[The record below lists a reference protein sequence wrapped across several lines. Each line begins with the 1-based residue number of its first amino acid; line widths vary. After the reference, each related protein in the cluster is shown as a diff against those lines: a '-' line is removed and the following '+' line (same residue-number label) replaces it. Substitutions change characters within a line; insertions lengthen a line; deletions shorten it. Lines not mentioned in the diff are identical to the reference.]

1 VKCSLRVLHHT
12 TPAPAAPPRL
22 VRAGEKNAQW
32 IANVVLLAAAT
43 WWAGTACAADDQ
55 GDKSLAQQIFE
66 TMIQLPGNN
75 PHYRVA
81 HAKGV
86 VCEGT
91 FTPSK
96 DAATLSKAGH
106 FQGGTSSVIVRFSDA
121 SENPLIPDNAG
132 VPRGMAVRFK
142 IPGGV
147 TDIVLL
153 SHNGFIVGTGE
164 DFLALQK
171 AAVATDPSK
180 PHPWPIEAF
189 LAAHP
194 LALKFVQETQAVP
207 ASFGTQ
213 AFFSNDA
220 FIFVNQQ
227 GVKQAGRYKLL
238 PAAGLEDLSEAEAK
252 AKSPNFLV
260 EELKTRLSKGP
271 IQYRMIVQLP
281 NAGDPTR
288 DPSLVWPE
296 DRRTVDVGVVSVTS
310 VVPDSD
316 DVQKTLV
323 FFPTNLTD
331 GIELSDDP
339 FPALRTSVYAL
350 SFARRQ
356 QP

>member
-1 VKCSLRVLHHT
+1 MN
-12 TPAPAAPPRL
+12 RL
-22 VRAGEKNAQW
+22 LARMQW
-32 IANVVLLAAAT
+32 IATVGVLTAASC
-43 WWAGTACAADDQ
+43 WAGIVFGADGQ
-55 GDKSLAQQIFE
+55 EDKSLAQQIFE

-75 PHYRVA
+75 PHYRAA

-91 FTPSK
+91 FTPSGG
-96 DAATLSKAGH
+96 AASLSKAAH
-106 FQGGTSSVIVRFSDA
+106 FHGGPIPVVVRFSDA
-121 SENPLIPDNAG
+121 SENPSIPDNAG
-132 VPRGMAVRFK
+132 VPRGMAIRFHLA
-142 IPGGV
+142 GGGE
-147 TDIVLL
+147 TDIVSL

-171 AAVATDPSK
+171 AVVATDPNK

-189 LAAHP
+189 LGSHP

-207 ASFGTQ
+207 ASFATQ

-220 FIFVNQQ
+220 FIFVDSQ
-227 GVKQAGRYKLL
+227 GVKQAGRYKFL
-238 PAAGLEDLSEAEAK
+238 PAAGLQNLSEAEAK
-252 AKSPNFLV
+252 TKSRDFLV
-260 EELKTRLSKGP
+260 EELKTRLKRGP
-271 IQYRMIVQLP
+271 IQYRMIVQLA
-281 NAGDPTR
+281 NAEDLTK

-296 DRRTVDVGVVSVTS
+296 DRKTVDVGVVSIAS
-310 VVPDSD
+310 EVPDSD
-316 DVQKTLV
+316 TAQKTLV

>member
-1 VKCSLRVLHHT
+1 MRHASSAIPHT
-12 TPAPAAPPRL
+12 ASSPSAPPRL
-22 VRAGEKNAQW
+22 VRGGEKRIPW
-32 IANVVLLAAAT
+32 IASVALLAAAT
-43 WWAGTACAADDQ
+43 WCVGTAWGADD
-55 GDKSLAQQIFE
+55 DKSLAQQIFE

-75 PHYRVA
+75 PHFRAA
-81 HAKGV
+81 HAKGI
-86 VCEGT
+86 VCEGK

-106 FQGGTSSVIVRFSDA
+106 FQGAAVPVLVRFSDA
-121 SENPLIPDNAG
+121 SENPHISDNSG
-132 VPRGMAVRFK
+132 VPRGMAVRFN
-142 IPGGV
+142 IPGGGV
-147 TDIVLL
+147 TDIVVL

-171 AAVATDPSK
+171 AVVATDPSK

-189 LAAHP
+189 LGSRP

-220 FIFVNQQ
+220 FIFVNSR

-238 PAAGLEDLSEAEAK
+238 PVAGLQDLSETEAK
-252 AKSPNFLV
+252 TKSPNYLV
-260 EELKTRLSKGP
+260 EELKTRLAKGP
-271 IQYRMIVQLP
+271 VKYRMIVQLP
-281 NAGDPTR
+281 NPGDPTH

-296 DRRTVDVGVVSVTS
+296 DRRTVDVGVLSVTS

-316 DVQKTLV
+316 TAQKTLV
-323 FFPTNLTD
+323 FFPANLTD

>member
-1 VKCSLRVLHHT
+1 VKCSLTKV
-12 TPAPAAPPRL
+12 
-22 VRAGEKNAQW
+22 QW
-32 IANVVLLAAAT
+32 IVGFGLLAAC
-43 WWAGTACAADDQ
+43 WGGTASRADAQ
-55 GDKSLAQQIFE
+55 EEKSLAQQIFE

-75 PHYRVA
+75 PHYRTA
-81 HAKGV
+81 HAKGI

-91 FTPSK
+91 FTSSGK
-96 DAATLSKAGH
+96 AAGLSKAAH
-106 FQGGTSSVIVRFSDA
+106 FQAGSVPVIVRFSDA
-121 SENPLIPDNAG
+121 SEDPYLPDNSG
-132 VPRGMAVRFK
+132 VPRGMAIRFSL
-142 IPGGV
+142 PDGGL
-147 TDIVLL
+147 TDIVSL

-171 AAVATDPSK
+171 AIVATDPSK
-180 PHPWPIEAF
+180 PHPWPIEVF
-189 LAAHP
+189 LGSHP
-194 LALKFVQETQAVP
+194 LALKFVQEVQAVP

-220 FIFVNQQ
+220 FIFVNSQ
-227 GVKQAGRYKLL
+227 GVKQAGRYKFL
-238 PAAGLEDLSEAEAK
+238 PVAGLQNLTEADAK
-252 AKSPNFLV
+252 AKPPNFLM
-260 EELKTRLSKGP
+260 EELRTRLARGP
-271 IQYRMIVQLP
+271 IQFRMIVQLP
-281 NAGDPTR
+281 NAGDPTS

-296 DRRTVDVGVVSVTS
+296 DRKTVDVGLVSITS

-316 DVQKTLV
+316 TVQKTLV